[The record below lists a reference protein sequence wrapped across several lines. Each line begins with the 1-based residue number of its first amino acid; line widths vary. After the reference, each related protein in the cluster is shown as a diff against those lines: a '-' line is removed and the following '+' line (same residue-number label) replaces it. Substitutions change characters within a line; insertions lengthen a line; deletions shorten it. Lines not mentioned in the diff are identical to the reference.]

1 MLLIRK
7 TSSKL
12 LHSCLFVV
20 MLVAGNSAVAQV
32 KGDPKPTT
40 TKPGNNNPPPT
51 NNANNPGV
59 NTPANQVTPTN
70 QPPVSQRPPVL
81 LDTTVRGNDSLHYPI
96 SDRHGDYLFG
106 REGGSTYDLKSPSN
120 FTDSVV
126 YDPISKSYIIYEKIG
141 NRYYRNPTT
150 YSFNEFWALRNRQ
163 AENDYFR
170 RRANTTSILNRGRFV
185 KPKLSLTDN
194 LFNRLFG
201 NGKIEITPQ
210 GNVDITAGYQGQKI
224 DNPTLPERAR
234 KNGGLDFQMNAQLN
248 VNANIGD
255 KLKFPINYNTLAN
268 FDLDNQLKLDYT
280 GKDDEILKRFEA
292 GNVNFPSKGTLIPG
306 AQQLFGL
313 KTQLQFGKLYVTAV
327 LANQKSQR
335 QNVNLQ
341 GGAASQPFEIKA
353 DEYEENRH
361 FLAAQYFRNNYN
373 NLLKDLPAVRSEVQI
388 LRMEVW
394 VTNRNGTTTETR
406 DVVGLMDLGE
416 THPYLQPPLVNVLNT
431 SELPSN
437 NTNDLLTKILNQ
449 PNARSSATV
458 YNNLS
463 LLGLNPVQDF
473 EKTFARKLDS
483 SQYIYSKDV
492 GTLSLSQPLQTDEV
506 LAIAFQYAYRG
517 KIYQVGEFS
526 QDVPPD
532 SSSATQ
538 SVLFL
543 KLLKATSQRTSLPI
557 WNLMLKNVYTIG
569 YGTLSPT
576 DFKLDVLYQE
586 PGLGAKRYAP
596 FGDKNQGTPIISL
609 INLDRLNSQGDPQP
623 DGVFDYVER
632 YTINSQ
638 YSRVMFP
645 VLEPFGRD
653 LAAGLYTNP
662 ADPNIKDTLFYAL
675 YDSIKAVAQQ
685 FPNLN
690 RFVLKGTAKTSG
702 SADIS
707 IGYNIPKGS
716 VTVTAGG
723 RALQE
728 GTDYDINYDLGTIK
742 ITNQA
747 ILNSGLPVQ
756 VNFENNAS
764 FGLQQRNYL
773 GLRLD
778 YMAKNTAKEQL
789 SFGGTIVRLGERPF
803 FTKVNYSEDPIRNT
817 MYGLDVNYRKDLPR
831 LTKLLDKL
839 PFYSTK
845 APSSVNAY
853 VEGAYLKPG
862 HAPQIGRGSNGLI
875 YIDDFEGSKSGIDLR
890 FPLIAWSLA
899 STPKGA
905 TNRLAQPIFTESNFN
920 DSLPYGYNRAK
931 IAWYQIEQTLQ
942 QYKGTNNP
950 LANNPAE
957 LSDPRVR
964 QIYQKEIFPQR
975 TTGFGESQLVTFDLA
990 YYPTEKGP
998 YNYDVLP
1005 TTVSKG
1011 VDANGKLLQPK
1022 TRFGGLMRALDQTDF
1037 ETSNIEFIEFW
1048 VQDPFIPTP
1057 GRENIVNSTGGK
1069 LYFNLGNISEDVLK
1083 DGQRFYENGLPTPNA
1098 PSPVIET
1105 NWGRVPQNA
1114 LQVTNAF
1121 SNRPEDRVY
1130 QDVGFDGLTDTAEVR
1145 KRQDYLQQLQANFG
1159 VGSKAYLDA
1168 LKDPSSDDY
1177 LNYRDGTFS
1186 DNDGIL
1192 KRYKHF
1198 NSPEGNSPINNG
1210 GQFSSAAT
1218 LYPDAEDMNK
1228 DNTLWQSEE
1237 YFQYI
1242 VDIKP
1247 PTDPIMTIGQN
1258 NIVDKKTAT
1267 VNLVNGTSRNET
1279 WYQFRIPIANYNRR
1293 IGQIPDF
1300 KSIRFMRMFM
1310 TDFEDSVVM
1319 RFGELQLTRNIWRK
1333 FQYKVDPTGIYSQA
1347 SGTTFNV
1354 GAVNIE
1360 ENDKRTPLPYR
1371 TPREIQ
1377 RVQTLSNNGV
1387 NLLQNEQSMS
1397 LQFCDLK
1404 LGDAKAVFQTYALR
1418 DLRQYRKLS
1427 MYIHAEQS
1435 SKPLGTLD
1443 ETRKQLTAVVRLGTD
1458 FVNNY
1463 YEVRIPLTLTP
1474 LSVGTSML
1482 PDTDAYNDTLW
1493 NPHNSLD
1500 LDLDQLTRIK
1510 RARNASPNALGQIY
1524 RDTMPSGQIY
1534 SVMGNPNLGE
1544 LRGILIG
1551 VENSSSPSA
1560 CGEVWVNELR
1570 LSSIDENGG
1579 YAALAR
1585 VDWNLADLGTISLS
1599 GNMHTKGFGTLEQRA
1614 NERYRDNFYQFD
1626 LAANLEMGKL
1636 LPKKWGM
1643 SIPVYASY
1651 TQSVS
1656 TPEYDPYDQD
1666 IKLKDKLSSTNTK
1679 AQKDSIRNAAI
1690 DYTSTKT
1697 LNFTNVKKNKTNGS
1711 KSRIYDISN
1720 IDVSYSYIQ
1729 TKSHNPLIE
1738 SNEVTRHRAALG
1750 YNYAPKAKYVEPFK
1764 RLRVFKKTKT
1774 HWFDLVKDF
1783 NFNYL
1788 PSQLSFRADV
1798 SRQFGAIR
1806 PRSVGTSKYAIPET
1820 YDKFFT
1826 FQRDYIL
1833 RWNLTRSIDLDY
1845 AATNNSRID
1854 EPAGRLDTKSKRDS
1868 MWNNLFKGGRNTLF
1882 YQTASFSYTVPTN
1895 KIPLLDWTTMNL
1907 KYQAS
1912 YRWIGASRLA
1922 IDLGNF
1928 LENGQQKE
1936 GTVQLDF
1943 TRLYQKSKW
1952 LRALELPSDK
1962 ENKVKWKNRIT
1973 WVKDSVT
1980 TKTGKRI
1987 LQKRKVVDKTAMPYV
2002 STPVKIFGKLLTSIK
2017 QVNFSIA
2024 ETGNTRL
2031 PGYADSTQFFGLNFR
2046 SMQPGLD
2053 FVLGR
2058 QVDTAWLNRKSR
2070 SGAITR
2076 DTTFNSLFQQ
2086 NFDQRITLS
2095 AQLEPVRDLTI
2106 TVNLSKTFSKNYTET
2121 FRYIDTSF
2129 AGNNP
2134 KQFLHLNPYAG
2145 GGFDVTYI
2153 AFKTLFKKFDPNR
2166 VSETF
2171 HTFEN
2176 NRIILSKRLGEK
2188 NPYSQLNGGQ
2198 QANGYYYGYGKYAV
2212 DVLIPS
2218 FIAAYTGQD
2227 PNKVSLI
2234 RQNNPNTKSNP
2245 FRGILPKPNWK
2256 IDYNGLSKVKPF
2268 TKLFTSL
2275 TLSHGYNGNLS
2286 MNGFTSALLYDDVSR
2301 FGFPS
2306 FYDSSANNFIPY
2318 FLVPNVTI
2326 QEQFSPLIGIDM
2338 MFVNQMQAKFEYSK
2352 TRQLSLSLYD
2362 YQLSEVRSTEFSI
2375 GAGYRKRGLPMPF
2388 GLKWPKFLS
2397 SKNASAKKLEN
2408 EINFRIDYKVRDNV
2422 TANSKLDQ
2430 DNNFATGGSKEIT
2443 ISPTIDYFLNN
2454 RINIKLY
2461 YDRRKVIPYISSSA
2475 PTTNTRAGVQI
2486 RISLSQ

>member
-7 TSSKL
+7 SILKISQ
-12 LHSCLFVV
+12 SCLFVV
-20 MLVAGNSAVAQV
+20 LLGLGNVAIAQE
-32 KGDPKPTT
+32 KNPGKPDPKNPANTGAPNT
-40 TKPGNNNPPPT
+40 NNPASQTGNNNASQGA
-51 NNANNPGV
+51 NNAPS
-59 NTPANQVTPTN
+59 AATN
-70 QPPVSQRPPVL
+70 IPVPLAP
-81 LDTTVRGNDSLHYPI
+81 LDTTIRGNINLPYPI
-96 SDRHGDYLFG
+96 RDGRGDYLFG
-106 REGGSTYDLKSPSN
+106 GAYGTLDLRG
-120 FTDSVV
+120 FQDSVV
-126 YDPISKSYIIYEKIG
+126 YDPITKRYIIFEKIG
-141 NRYYRNPTT
+141 NRYYRTPTT
-150 YSFNEFWALRNRQ
+150 YSFNEFWELRNRQ
-163 AENDYFR
+163 AENEYFR
-170 RRANTTSILNRGRFV
+170 RRANTTSILNRGKFTR
-185 KPKLSLTDN
+185 PKLSLTDN

-201 NGKIEITPQ
+201 NGKIEISPQ
-210 GNVDITAGYQGQKI
+210 GNVDVTAGYQGQKI
-224 DNPTLPERAR
+224 DNPTLPEKAR
-234 KNGGLDFQMNAQLN
+234 KNGGLDFNMNAQLN

-292 GNVNFPSKGTLIPG
+292 GNVSFPSKGTLIPG

-313 KTQLQFGKLYVTAV
+313 KTQLQFGKLYITGV

-335 QNVNLQ
+335 QSVNLQ

-361 FLAAQYFRNNYN
+361 FLAAQYFKNNYN
-373 NLLKDLPAVRSEVQI
+373 ELLKNLPAITSPVQI

-416 THPYLQPPLVNVLNT
+416 THPYLDADTINVLT
-431 SELPSN
+431 SAENPSN
-437 NTNDLLTKILNQ
+437 GTNDLYNKVINYPNQ
-449 PNARSSATV
+449 TDARNPALVFS
-458 YNNLS
+458 NLAFLRLS
-463 LLGLNPVQDF
+463 PVQDF

-483 SQYIYSKDV
+483 TQYTYNRDI

-506 LAIAFQYAYRG
+506 LAIAYQYSYRG
-517 KIYQVGEFS
+517 KIFQVGEFS

-538 SVLFL
+538 KVLFL

-557 WNLMLKNVYTIG
+557 WQLMLKNVYTIG
-569 YGTLSPT
+569 YGTLSPQ

-596 FGDKNQGTPIISL
+596 FGDINQGSPIISL
-609 INLDRLNSQGDPQP
+609 INLDRLNSQNDPQP
-623 DGVFDYVER
+623 DGVFDYVEG

-653 LAAGLYTNP
+653 LAKGLYSNP
-662 ADPNIKDTLFYAL
+662 ADPNIKDTLYYPL

-716 VTVTAGG
+716 VTVSAGG
-723 RALQE
+723 RTLQE

-747 ILNSGLPVQ
+747 ILNAGLPVQ

-778 YMAKNTAKEQL
+778 YQVKNTSKVQL
-789 SFGGTIVRLGERPF
+789 AIGGTIVRLGERPF
-803 FTKVNYSEDPIRNT
+803 FTKVNYNEDPIRNT

-831 LTKLLDKL
+831 LTKILDKL
-839 PFYSTK
+839 PFYSTT
-845 APSSVNAY
+845 APSTLNFY
-853 VEGAYLKPG
+853 GEGAYLKPG
-862 HAPQIGRGSNGLI
+862 HAPQIGRGNAGVI

-890 FPLIAWSLA
+890 FPSTSWALA

-905 TNRLAQPIFTESNFN
+905 TDINGAPIFPESNLPAL
-920 DSLPYGYNRAK
+920 SLDYGKSRAK

-950 LANNPAE
+950 FANNAVE

-990 YYPTEKGP
+990 YYPKNRGP
-998 YNYDVLP
+998 YNYDTDP
-1005 TTVSKG
+1005 ARMNP
-1011 VDANGKLLQPK
+1011 DGKFKDPK
-1022 TRFGGLMRALDQTDF
+1022 ARFGGIMRSIDQTDF

-1048 VQDPFIPTP
+1048 MQDPFISNLSPTA
-1057 GRENIVNSTGGK
+1057 GGK
-1069 LYFNLGNISEDVLK
+1069 LYFNLGNVSEDILK

-1098 PSPVIET
+1098 PSPVNQTI
-1105 NWGRVPQNA
+1105 WGRVPNNPN
-1114 LQVTNAF
+1114 QVTNAF
-1121 SNRPEDRVY
+1121 SNTPDDRVY
-1130 QDVGFDGLTDTAEVR
+1130 QDIGFDGLSDTAEAT
-1145 KRQDYLQQLQANFG
+1145 KRQAYLTELQTNFG
-1159 VGSKAYLDA
+1159 TGSKAYQDA
-1168 LKDPSSDDY
+1168 IKDPSSDDY
-1177 LNYRDGTFS
+1177 IHYRDASFGGPG
-1186 DNDGIL
+1186 DGIL
-1192 KRYKHF
+1192 ARYKNF
-1198 NSPEGNSPINNG
+1198 NNTEGNSPINSG
-1210 GQFSSAAT
+1210 SDFSTAAT
-1218 LYPDAEDMNK
+1218 LYPDAEDLNK
-1228 DNTLWQSEE
+1228 DNTLSETEE

-1242 VDIKP
+1242 VEIKP
-1247 PTDPIMTIGQN
+1247 STDPKMVIGDN
-1258 NIVDKKTAT
+1258 FIVDKKVVTINPAT
-1267 VNLVNGTSRNET
+1267 GIPRPET
-1279 WYQFRIPIANYNRR
+1279 WYQFRIPISAYNRKV
-1293 IGQIPDF
+1293 GQIPDF

-1310 TDFEDSVVM
+1310 TDFDDSVVM
-1319 RFGELQLTRNIWRK
+1319 RFGVLQLTRNIWRK
-1333 FQYKVDPTGIYSQA
+1333 FPYRVDPTGTYIQA

-1397 LQFCDLK
+1397 LQFCNLK
-1404 LGDAKAVFQTYALR
+1404 QDDAKAVFQTFGNR
-1418 DLRQYRKLS
+1418 DLRQFRKLS

-1435 SKPLGTLD
+1435 DKPVTNLVD
-1443 ETRKQLTAVVRLGTD
+1443 KDLTAVIRMGTD

-1463 YEVRIPLTLTP
+1463 YEIRIPLILTP
-1474 LSVGTSML
+1474 LNIAQTLS

-1500 LDLDQLTRIK
+1500 IDLDVLTKIK
-1510 RARNASPNALGQIY
+1510 QARNTSSQALGQIF
-1524 RDTMPSGQIY
+1524 RDTAANGHVY

-1544 LRGILIG
+1544 IRGMLLG
-1551 VENSSSPSA
+1551 VENSKVPSA
-1560 CGEVWVNELR
+1560 CGEIWVNELR
-1570 LSSIDENGG
+1570 LSSLDEDGG
-1579 YAALAR
+1579 YAALGR
-1585 VDWNLADLGTISLS
+1585 LDVNLADLGTISVS
-1599 GNMHTKGFGTLEQRA
+1599 ANTHTKGFGTLEQRV
-1614 NERYRDNFYQFD
+1614 NERYRDNFLQFD
-1626 LAANLEMGKL
+1626 IAANLEMGKL

-1651 TQSVS
+1651 SQSVS
-1656 TPEYDPYDQD
+1656 RPEFDPYDQD
-1666 IKLKDKLSSTNTK
+1666 IKLKDKLNGAATK
-1679 AQKDSIRNAAI
+1679 AQRDSIKDVAV
-1690 DYTSTKT
+1690 DFTSIKT

-1711 KSRIYDISN
+1711 KPRIYDISN
-1720 IDVSYSYIQ
+1720 VDISYSFIQ
-1729 TKSHNPLIE
+1729 TLSHSPLIE
-1738 SNEVTRHRAALG
+1738 NNEVTRHRGALG
-1750 YNYAPKAKYVEPFK
+1750 YNYAPQPKYIEPFK
-1764 RLRVFKKTKT
+1764 KLFRKTKH

-1783 NFNYL
+1783 NFNYI
-1788 PSQLSFRADV
+1788 PSQLSFHADL

-1833 RWNLTRSIDLDY
+1833 RWNFTRSISFDY
-1845 AATNNSRID
+1845 TATNNSRVD
-1854 EPAGRLDTKSKRDS
+1854 EPAGRLDNKAKKDS

-1882 YQTASFSYTVPTN
+1882 NQGANLSYTVPTN
-1895 KIPLLDWTTMNL
+1895 KFPLLDWTTINL
-1907 KYQAS
+1907 KYQAT
-1912 YRWIGASRLA
+1912 YKWIGASRLA
-1922 IDLGNF
+1922 VDLGNF

-1936 GTVQLDF
+1936 GTVQADF
-1943 TRLYQKSKW
+1943 TKLYQKSKW
-1952 LRALELPSDK
+1952 LRALELPSNKEDK
-1962 ENKVKWKNRIT
+1962 LKWKNRIT
-1973 WVKDSVT
+1973 IVKDSVT
-1980 TKTGKRI
+1980 TKSGKKK
-1987 LQKRKVVDKTAMPYV
+1987 LQKRRVIDQTAMPYV
-2002 STPVKIFGKLLTSIK
+2002 GGLAKVFGKLITSVK
-2017 QVNFSIA
+2017 QVNFSIS

-2031 PGYADSTQFFGLNFR
+2031 PGYTDSTQFLGQNFN
-2046 SMQPGLD
+2046 SSAPGFDFIMGKQP
-2053 FVLGR
+2053 
-2058 QVDTAWLNRKSR
+2058 DTNWLNRKAAV
-2070 SGAITR
+2070 GLITR
-2076 DTTFNSLFQQ
+2076 DTNFNSLFQQ

-2095 AQLEPVRDLTI
+2095 AQLEPFRDLTI
-2106 TVNLSKTFSKNYTET
+2106 TVNLSKTFSKNYSET

-2134 KQFLHLNPYAG
+2134 KQFMHLNPYAG

-2153 AFKTLFKKFDPNR
+2153 AFKTLFGKFDPNR

-2171 HTFEN
+2171 KTFES
-2176 NRIILSKRLGEK
+2176 NRLILSKRLGAK
-2188 NPYSQLNGGQ
+2188 NPYSQVQG
-2198 QANGYYYGYGKYAV
+2198 ADGYYYGYGKYAV

-2227 PNKVSLI
+2227 PNKVALI
-2234 RQNNPNTKSNP
+2234 KQNNPNTKSNP

-2256 IDYNGLSKVKPF
+2256 IDYNGLSKIKGLD
-2268 TKLFTSL
+2268 KIFTSFTL
-2275 TLSHGYNGNLS
+2275 THGYNGNLS
-2286 MNGFTSALLYDDVSR
+2286 MNGFTSALLYQDVSK
-2301 FGFPS
+2301 FGYPS
-2306 FYDSSANNFIPY
+2306 FYDTVSKNFIPY
-2318 FLVPNVTI
+2318 FLVPNVSI
-2326 QEQFSPLIGIDM
+2326 QEQFSPLIGFDM
-2338 MFVNQMQAKFEYSK
+2338 MFVNQLQAKFEYTK

-2362 YQLSEVRSTEFSI
+2362 YQLSEVRSTEFII

-2388 GLKWPKFLS
+2388 GLKWPKWLS
-2397 SKNASAKKLEN
+2397 SKNASSKKLEN
-2408 EINFRIDYKVRDNV
+2408 EINFRIDFKIRDNV
-2422 TANSKLDQ
+2422 TANSRLDQ
-2430 DNNFATGGSKEIT
+2430 DNNFATGGSKEVT

-2461 YDRRKVIPYISSSA
+2461 YDRRKVTPYISSSA